1 MSTNAATAST
11 TVDQDMVT
19 TLSEAAAS
27 VSDELS
33 DRVVDRP
40 SCHDRTMAGF
50 TTLRAEVDGR
60 IGRLT
65 LTQPDK
71 LNPLGTV
78 PLAEI
83 AEAAAWFDTTD
94 ASVVI
99 VTGEGRAFSSG
110 FDLREFASSTSA
122 GDDAMSGRDQ
132 ADLGRRMAEAM
143 ERMRALSIAA
153 IKGPCVGGG
162 VVLAGVCD
170 LRVAADDTAFS
181 IPEVDLGIPLAWG
194 GIPRLVREIPPAI
207 ARELV
212 LTCRPFDAAE
222 ARSIGFVNRVV
233 PRADLEVV
241 VDELAEQI
249 ARKAPSVVK
258 ATKRQVNEALEN
270 VASTVGAWADADLL
284 GAALSDP
291 EARAAARA
299 YLESRSS

>member
-1 MSTNAATAST
+1 MSDWSTLTAT
-11 TVDQDMVT
+11 
-19 TLSEAAAS
+19 
-27 VSDELS
+27 
-33 DRVVDRP
+33 
-40 SCHDRTMAGF
+40 
-50 TTLRAEVDGR
+50 VDGR

-83 AEAAAWFDTTD
+83 AEAASWFDTTD

-99 VTGEGRAFSSG
+99 VTGEGRGFSSG
-110 FDLREFASSTSA
+110 FDLREFAGRD
-122 GDDAMSGRDQ
+122 GDGDAAMSGRDQ

-153 IKGPCVGGG
+153 VKGPCVGGG

-170 LRVAADDTAFS
+170 LRVAADDTVFS

-233 PRADLEVV
+233 PRADLEST
-241 VDELAEQI
+241 VDELAAQI
-249 ARKAPSVVK
+249 AAKAPAVVR
-258 ATKRQVNEALEN
+258 ATKRQVNEALEDM
-270 VASTVGAWADADLL
+270 ASTVGAWADADLL
-284 GAALSDP
+284 GAALADP

-299 YLESRSS
+299 YLANR